1 MMHVKYAEQVNVRKL
16 LHTDECYI
24 YLLLELCDR
33 VNSNCDL
40 WEYLDLI
47 FDQLS
52 DLSSQILEFSL
63 PKKPSI
69 PSQCVNNLSSLH
81 FDFRIG

>member
-33 VNSNCDL
+33 VNSSCDL
-40 WEYLDLI
+40 WEYLDLV

-52 DLSSQILEFSL
+52 DLLSQILIEMELSL
-63 PKKPSI
+63 PKSPSI
-69 PSQCVNNLSSLH
+69 LPKMISPYISLA
-81 FDFRIG
+81 